1 MQSSLTGRFFT
12 ITLIY
17 LTVGMF
23 FSSCSSMV
31 FADDLTQ
38 DQFLLSGYPR
48 GGAEFGYSVDIDGN
62 YAVAGAYKDDVQVG
76 GTMHDEAG
84 KAWIIKKSDS
94 KEFLSP
100 PEDIIPTAP
109 IKKIKINQ
117 IIAIIV
123 IRPIAEERKLTKTET
138 PSCPPSNPRGPNPLK
153 PPSGDNLI
161 SASLFMVLVLLVVIK
176 T

>member
-84 KAWIIKKSDS
+84 KAWIIKKSDGLWS
-94 KEFLSP
+94 VGK
-100 PEDIIPTAP
+100 
-109 IKKIKINQ
+109 NNC
-117 IIAIIV
+117 
-123 IRPIAEERKLTKTET
+123 R
-138 PSCPPSNPRGPNPLK
+138 
-153 PPSGDNLI
+153 
-161 SASLFMVLVLLVVIK
+161 
-176 T
+176 